1 MVNNMERDQK
11 GKIYKKKKS
20 RFLNGLNKSKKSDCK
35 MLMRSY
41 LTLSTPQFIIDFE
54 KWVAQ
59 PIGEALIL
67 NLFCNTD
74 CCFTLTGC
82 NVILHKT
89 DPLKLP

>member
-1 MVNNMERDQK
+1 
-11 GKIYKKKKS
+11 
-20 RFLNGLNKSKKSDCK
+20 

-67 NLFCNTD
+67 NLFYNTD

-89 DPLKLP
+89 DPLKLPKGLISSPDGSSHSSRKGVLH